1 MTGALRP
8 GAIDLLRLQR
18 DETYVV
24 LRRWF
29 ALGKPFLSAGELRR
43 EFAALER
50 PQAPGDPLA
59 ELVGRLDRGA
69 FREPWAYLALRERV
83 GAWAYL
89 RLHLERKEAE
99 EIGVREFLSFEERLV
114 DPQADA
120 ERALEIDFAPFN
132 REFPRLKEPRSIG
145 NGVLFL
151 NRHLAGRM
159 FARPAEGEKRLL
171 EFLAAHA
178 IDGQPLLIDGSFRDA
193 VALRQA
199 LREALRQLAA
209 LPEDAPWEAC
219 EERLRPLGMC
229 RGWGDCARRAA
240 ETINLL
246 VDILEAP
253 SPDALEAF
261 LARVPM
267 ISRLLVVSPHGF
279 FGQDKVLGLPD
290 TGGQVVYI
298 LDQVRA
304 LEYEMRA
311 RLASQG
317 VTIVPK
323 VIIVTR
329 LIPEARGTTADQ
341 RLEKVI
347 GCDNTWILRVPFHEP
362 DGSIVRPWLS
372 RFEIWPYLERFASE
386 VEAAALAE
394 LGGKPDLV
402 IGNYSDGNL
411 VATLLCER
419 LGVTQCNIAH
429 ALEKTKYA
437 HSDLLWKALDERYH
451 FACQYTADLIA
462 MNAADFIITS
472 TYQEIAG
479 TDASTGQYDS
489 YRFFSLPGLY
499 RVLEGIDPFDP
510 KFNVV
515 SPGASPDIYFSW
527 TDAARRHDE
536 LLAPAIEAL
545 VYGAPEAGRSRGQL
559 AQRRPLLFTMARLD
573 PIKNVAGLVESYAR
587 SPRLRAAADL
597 LVIGGHLDA
606 GASDDYEEREQ
617 IARLHAL
624 IDEHRLEDC
633 VRWVGTRLDR
643 VLAGGLYRHVADL
656 RGVFVQPALFEA
668 FGLTVIEAMASGLPV
683 FVTCHGGPSEIVR
696 DGVSGFQ
703 IDPYDGAAMVERIAE
718 FLEQAAADPQ
728 RWMLVSRGALARVEE
743 RYTWRKYAE
752 RMMTLSRIYG
762 FWKFASDLEREE
774 TRRYLHMFRHLQFR
788 PLAAAVPRA

>member
-18 DETYVV
+18 DETYVL

-29 ALGKPFLSAGELRR
+29 ALGKPFLGTGELRR
-43 EFAALER
+43 EFAALDR
-50 PQAPGDPLA
+50 TQVPGDVLA

-69 FREPWAYLALRERV
+69 FREPWAYLALREHV
-83 GAWAYL
+83 GAWRYL
-89 RLHLERKEAE
+89 RLHLERREAE
-99 EIGVREFLSFEERLV
+99 EIGVGEFLRFEERLV
-114 DPQADA
+114 DPAADA

-132 REFPRLKEPRSIG
+132 REFPRLKEARSIG

-171 EFLAAHA
+171 EFLSAHA
-178 IDGQPLLIDGSFRDA
+178 IEGQPLLIDDSIRDA
-193 VALRQA
+193 GALRHA
-199 LREALRQLAA
+199 LGEALRRLASMSG
-209 LPEDAPWEAC
+209 DAPWQDC
-219 EERLRPLGMC
+219 EERLRPLGLC

-240 ETINLL
+240 ETISLL

-267 ISRLLVVSPHGF
+267 ISRLLVLSPHGY
-279 FGQDKVLGLPD
+279 FGQDNVLGLPD
-290 TGGQVVYI
+290 TGGQVIYI

-304 LEYEMRA
+304 LEYEMRE
-311 RLASQG
+311 RLVRQG
-317 VTIVPK
+317 VAIAPRVL
-323 VIIVTR
+323 IVTR

-347 GCDNTWILRVPFHEP
+347 GCDNTWILRVPFQEA
-362 DGSIVRPWLS
+362 DGTVVRQWLS
-372 RFEIWPYLERFASE
+372 RFAIWPYLERFAAE

-394 LGGKPDLV
+394 LGGRPDLI

-411 VATLLCER
+411 VATLLSER

-437 HSDLLWKALDERYH
+437 HSDLQWKALDARYH

-479 TDASTGQYDS
+479 TDAAAGQYDS
-489 YRFFSLPGLY
+489 YRAFSLPGLY
-499 RVLEGIDPFDP
+499 RVLDGIDPLDP

-515 SPGASPDIYFSW
+515 SPGASAGVYFSW
-527 TDAARRHDE
+527 SDAARRQDE
-536 LLAPAIEAL
+536 LLAPSIEAL
-545 VYGAPEAGRSRGQL
+545 VYGAPEFGRSRGHL

-573 PIKNVAGLVESYAR
+573 PIKNVAGLVECYAR
-587 SPRLRAAADL
+587 SARLRAATDL

-606 GASDDYEEREQ
+606 EASEDQEEREQ

-624 IDEHRLEDC
+624 IDEHRLEHC
-633 VRWVGTRLDR
+633 LRWVGVRLDR
-643 VLAGGLYRHVADL
+643 VLAGGLYRHVADQ
-656 RGVFVQPALFEA
+656 RGAFVQPALFEA

-683 FVTCHGGPSEIVR
+683 FATCHGGPSEIVI
-696 DGVSGFQ
+696 DGVSGYH
-703 IDPYDGAAMVERIAE
+703 IDPYDGEAMTERIAA
-718 FLEQAAADPQ
+718 FLERAAAEPDH
-728 RWMLVSRGALARVEE
+728 WMAISRGALARVEQ

-762 FWKFASDLEREE
+762 FWKFASGLEREE
-774 TRRYLHMFRHLQFR
+774 TRRYLHMFRHLQFK
-788 PLAAAVPRA
+788 PLAAAVRGA